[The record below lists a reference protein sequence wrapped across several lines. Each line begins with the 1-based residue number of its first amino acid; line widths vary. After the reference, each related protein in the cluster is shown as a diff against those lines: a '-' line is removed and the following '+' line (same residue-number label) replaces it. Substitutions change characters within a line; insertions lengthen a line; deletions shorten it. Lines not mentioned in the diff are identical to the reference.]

1 MSKAFATLLMPS
13 KEQRA
18 SALRGSAKRAAVYFI
33 EGSYYTADQV
43 AEKMDVEKSKAV
55 SRLSRVRAQPGPI
68 TWAKL
73 GVGQ

>member
-1 MSKAFATLLMPS
+1 MRKAFANLLRPS
-13 KEQRA
+13 AEQRV

-43 AEKMDVEKSKAV
+43 AERLGVEKSKAV
-55 SRLSRVRAQPGPI
+55 TRVSRVKVLPGPL

-73 GVGQ
+73 GVKE

>member
-1 MSKAFATLLMPS
+1 MTKAFATLLMPS

-18 SALRGSAKRAAVYFI
+18 SALRGSAKRAGVYAI
-33 EGSYYTADQV
+33 EGGYYTADQV
-43 AEKMDVEKSKAV
+43 AERMKVEKSKAV

-73 GVGQ
+73 GVP